1 VIGDNLNKNKK
12 ANLTFH
18 LVRGHDGS
26 RPRAVGSLSE
36 LINKRG
42 RSVIQ
47 VFERM
52 PLAMIIN
59 PGHQYLS
66 GFSSRNVPLV
76 LGSVLI
82 ECGYKA
88 KNPAVLVA
96 ASVLSSPRLSTQE
109 AHEILPCPK
118 TASAAVT

>member
-1 VIGDNLNKNKK
+1 MMVAGLE
-12 ANLTFH
+12 L
-18 LVRGHDGS
+18 
-26 RPRAVGSLSE
+26 VGSLSE

-47 VFERM
+47 IFERM

-59 PGHQYLS
+59 PGHQDLS
-66 GFSSRNVPLV
+66 GFSSRNVPLG

-88 KNPAVLVA
+88 KNPGRSGRCKSIVIPRDFQSRKHTKYSLVLKR
-96 ASVLSSPRLSTQE
+96 LLLRSPDSIAIPRR
-109 AHEILPCPK
+109 I
-118 TASAAVT
+118 